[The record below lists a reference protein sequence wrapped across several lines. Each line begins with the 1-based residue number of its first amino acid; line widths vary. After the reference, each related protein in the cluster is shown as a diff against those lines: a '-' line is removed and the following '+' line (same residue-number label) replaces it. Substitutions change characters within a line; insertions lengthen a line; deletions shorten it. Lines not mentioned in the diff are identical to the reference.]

1 MGRLL
6 FQVTGAFAE
15 FERSMIRQRVQAG
28 LDGIKAKVA
37 KDGKF
42 VTKAGIVR
50 SRLGR
55 PGAAPEALEQ
65 ARQML
70 AEGKGIINTAKL
82 CKLGTSTVQ
91 KAEAGD
97 AGGLKTA
104 LSVLSVVRPPGLLG
118 FVEPVTAKRP
128 PYRAIYPR
136 G

>member
-1 MGRLL
+1 VRVSTDHQTIENQSREHLYLDQQNIDTTNPMGRLL
-6 FQVTGAFAE
+6 FQITGAFAE

-37 KDGKF
+37 KNGKF

-70 AEGKGIINTAKL
+70 AEGKGIVNTAKACGL
-82 CKLGTSTVQ
+82 
-91 KAEAGD
+91 D
-97 AGGLKTA
+97 AVMGPGPDLRERW
-104 LSVLSVVRPPGLLG
+104 LSPG
-118 FVEPVTAKRP
+118 K
-128 PYRAIYPR
+128 
-136 G
+136 